1 MFVRRHT
8 LSECEIHQI
17 LSNSRRR
24 AVIEHLGT
32 TPRAISV
39 RDLSESIAAAETAS
53 SPAPTRV
60 RESVYTS
67 LHQTHL
73 PKLQELGVVYYDR
86 ERSEIVP
93 LEGVRAIDPY
103 MEVVTDWGV
112 TWGEY
117 YRALGVLGLTVVV
130 AALASI
136 PLISLVD
143 PLLWASG
150 FLALFALGSA
160 YQLWCD
166 RYALVRAIR
175 NVSGLG
181 RSPVV
186 VADGGDDLFDDDV
199 DAETD

>member
-17 LSNSRRR
+17 LSNPRRR
-24 AVIEHLGT
+24 AVIEQLGT
-32 TPRAISV
+32 TPGAIRV
-39 RDLSESIAAAETAS
+39 RDLSESIAAAETAQH
-53 SPAPTRV
+53 PAPTRV

-73 PKLQELGVVYYDR
+73 PKLQELGIVYYDR

-93 LEGVRAIDPY
+93 LEGVRAVDPY

-117 YRALGVLGLTVVV
+117 YRALGVLGLTVVI
-130 AALASI
+130 AALAPI
-136 PLISLVD
+136 PVVSLVD

-166 RYALVRAIR
+166 RYALVRAAR
-175 NVSGLG
+175 GLY
-181 RSPVV
+181 RASRPPLVT
-186 VADGGDDLFDDDV
+186 DGGDTVPSDDSPD
-199 DAETD
+199 DN

>member
-1 MFVRRHT
+1 MLVRRHT

-17 LSNSRRR
+17 LSNPRRR
-24 AVIEHLGT
+24 AVLEHLGC
-32 TPRAISV
+32 TPGAVSV
-39 RDLSESIAAAETAS
+39 RDLSEAIAATETEQ

-73 PKLQELGVVYYDR
+73 PKLHQLGIVYYDR
-86 ERSEIVP
+86 ERSEILP

-103 MEVVTDWGV
+103 MEVVTNWGV
-112 TWGEY
+112 TWSEY

-130 AALASI
+130 AALASV
-136 PLISLVD
+136 PLVSLVD

-160 YQLWCD
+160 YQLWTD
-166 RYALVRAIR
+166 RYALVRAVR
-175 NVSGLG
+175 SVVSPRVRL
-181 RSPVV
+181 
-186 VADGGDDLFDDDV
+186 DDDV
-199 DAETD
+199 LTDENA